1 MAVVS
6 QVAKDEKSSDAA
18 DSRIVS
24 ELMRRLDEKAREADK
39 LKTYAARLEEEM
51 KELAQKA
58 TEPAASA
65 PRMDSD
71 QEMELDALRAKAGE
85 FDRKG
90 NLLDA
95 FYLYRRII
103 RMNPN
108 DIDALYHVATIYY
121 SAGMTV
127 KAKSVLQLIVDMDPG
142 QQRAMESLEETQLE
156 AAATLGSGPID
167 RFFSVVFPLC
177 KRGFV
182 TATCLAFAHTVGEFG
197 IVLMIGGNIPGE
209 TRVVSIAIYDHVESL
224 QYANAHILATAMLLF
239 CFLLLL
245 IIYTTNRRFN
255 YRLVQA
261 G

>member
-1 MAVVS
+1 MEKNKGRGLLAVVS

-108 DIDALYHVATIYY
+108 DIESLYHVATIYY

-142 QQRAMESLEETQLE
+142 QQRAMESLEELE
-156 AAATLGSGPID
+156 KD
-167 RFFSVVFPLC
+167 V
-177 KRGFV
+177 
-182 TATCLAFAHTVGEFG
+182 
-197 IVLMIGGNIPGE
+197 
-209 TRVVSIAIYDHVESL
+209 
-224 QYANAHILATAMLLF
+224 
-239 CFLLLL
+239 
-245 IIYTTNRRFN
+245 
-255 YRLVQA
+255 
-261 G
+261 

>member
-1 MAVVS
+1 MT
-6 QVAKDEKSSDAA
+6 
-18 DSRIVS
+18 
-24 ELMRRLDEKAREADK
+24 EADLTAIWLTMK
-39 LKTYAARLEEEM
+39 LATATTLLLIAGGTPIAWWLARTSSKIRILV
-51 KELAQKA
+51 
-58 TEPAASA
+58 EPVV
-65 PRMDSD
+65 
-71 QEMELDALRAKAGE
+71 ALPLVLPPTVMG
-85 FDRKG
+85 
-90 NLLDA
+90 
-95 FYLYRRII
+95 FYLLIFFA
-103 RMNPN
+103 PN
-108 DIDALYHVATIYY
+108 GWLGHTWLMITGSPLAFTFSALVLGSFFY
-121 SAGMTV
+121 SLPFYV
-127 KAKSVLQLIVDMDPG
+127 QPLQV
-142 QQRAMESLEETQLE
+142 AMESLEETQLE